1 MRVDAIL
8 REAWRNISTGTA
20 RTRGLALSAVVVVVL
35 VVASDIFS
43 IHQLLERG
51 REYRRSGA
59 SVSILTAEGRVDGT
73 RCDRLS
79 EIPGVRAS
87 GALRTTTVKV
97 KPNVLP
103 RAPIPVSDAS
113 PGFVDVVG
121 ANPIGAGVLLGP
133 EASVALG
140 LDSQGLIATPST
152 NVRVAGTYAYPDD
165 GRRPGYSYAA
175 IAITNSTEPF
185 DECWIDTWPARDMTT
200 ALLSTMYVSSDVSRQ
215 PTISQ
220 LNPVHGESF
229 DGNAQFQQRITRFAG
244 ACAAIGGVALGL
256 ISVRTRRLP
265 LASALHAGVPQGA
278 LLAIT
283 TLETL
288 AWTAVS
294 ATLVVP
300 ITILISETLGEGTT
314 LVPSLSAAFPLWIG
328 AFAGAWL
335 GVATIREHHLFNYFK
350 TR

>member
-1 MRVDAIL
+1 MRIDAIL

-20 RTRGLALSAVVVVVL
+20 RTRGLALSAIVVVVL
-35 VVASDIFS
+35 VVGSDVFS
-43 IHQLLERG
+43 IHQLVEHA
-51 REYRRSGA
+51 REYRQSGA
-59 SVSILTAEGRVDGT
+59 SISILTTEGRVDGK
-73 RCDRLS
+73 RCDHLS

-87 GALRTTTVKV
+87 GAVRTTAVQIT
-97 KPNVLP
+97 PTVLP

-121 ANPIGAGVLLGP
+121 ANANGAGVLLGP
-133 EASVALG
+133 EASAALG
-140 LDSQGLIATPST
+140 LAGQGLIATPST

-165 GRRPGYSYAA
+165 GRRPGFSYAA
-175 IAITNSTEPF
+175 IAITNSTAAF

-200 ALLSTMYVSSDVSRQ
+200 ALLSTMYVSSDTSKQ
-215 PTISQ
+215 PSISQ
-220 LNPVHGESF
+220 LNPVHGKSF

-256 ISVRTRRLP
+256 ISVRSRRLP

-300 ITILISETLGEGTT
+300 ITIGISEFLGEGTT

-328 AFAGAWL
+328 AFAGAWF
-335 GVATIREHHLFNYFK
+335 GVATIREHHLFGYFK